1 MRSSLRCPRMPVFS
15 FTSVRPATYCCAP
28 RPVIAACFVAMAQK
42 NARLSSKQRVAARQ
56 MVSEQSRV
64 TIPMS
69 QFLCIALS
77 RCIAVN
83 ALRIALVVGTVLNL
97 VNQGEAIFAGGAI
110 SWPHVL
116 LNYLVPYCV
125 ASYSAAKNELN
136 RTAVKPEC
144 PRH

>member
-1 MRSSLRCPRMPVFS
+1 
-15 FTSVRPATYCCAP
+15 
-28 RPVIAACFVAMAQK
+28 
-42 NARLSSKQRVAARQ
+42 
-56 MVSEQSRV
+56 
-64 TIPMS
+64 MS
-69 QFLCIALS
+69 ALLKTVLS
-77 RCIAVN
+77 RRIAIN

-97 VNQGEAIFAGGAI
+97 INQGEAIFAGGMI

-136 RTAVKPEC
+136 REMVKPEC